1 MTAVIPFEVGEW
13 HGAELHHVSQDMINW
28 LIATYGTDR
37 EQWFI
42 RGNWIYFRDQRDH
55 TMFLLRWQ

>member
-1 MTAVIPFEVGEW
+1 VTTTAPFEVGEW
-13 HGAELHHVSQDMINW
+13 HGVELTQLTGDMINW
-28 LIATYGTDR
+28 LITTYGNDAKK
-37 EQWFI
+37 WFL